1 MPHRR
6 SASPYA
12 IRFAASLALAMAACA
27 AIAAPADAP
36 VDPLTV
42 RVGIDDAERFV
53 QVFEAAHGRPSARQL
68 QHGYLAPGGIGV
80 QVFTPDRIVDAAHL
94 AQAVAADPDKYRHA
108 IAVCLPQARRA
119 DADLRAIYL
128 AYAGLWPQAR
138 LPPVVALFGAGNSAG
153 SADARAQVIG
163 LEAACVG
170 IDQPEAF
177 GARLRHLFAHETLHT
192 LQPALDEDDPARRD
206 LLVWA
211 LREGAANFVA
221 ALVTGGDP
229 GGADNA
235 WAMPQEAA
243 LWRQF
248 RADRQT
254 LLAHWP
260 AHADPDAQGQQAA
273 LRWFW
278 NNGSAPQ
285 GWPSE
290 LGYWIGQRV
299 LLAYYQG
306 QADKRA
312 ALRTLLQLRDPEQIL
327 RDSGYDGHIPAEAH
341 D

>member
-1 MPHRR
+1 MQRR
-6 SASPYA
+6 SRVLPNAL
-12 IRFAASLALAMAACA
+12 RLAAAVSWAGAAAAALAAPPAT
-27 AIAAPADAP
+27 AI
-36 VDPLTV
+36 DPLSA
-42 RVGIDDAERFV
+42 RVELEDADRFV
-53 QVFEAAHGRPSARQL
+53 QVFEAAHGRPSAAQL
-68 QHGYLAPGGIGV
+68 QDGYLTPGGMGV
-80 QVFTPDRIVDAAHL
+80 RVFTPDRIVDAAHL
-94 AQAVAADPDKYRHA
+94 AQAIAADPDKYRHA
-108 IAVCLPQARRA
+108 IAVCLPQARQA
-119 DADLRAIYL
+119 DAELRAIYL

-170 IDQPEAF
+170 IDRPEAF
-177 GARLRHLFAHETLHT
+177 RARLRHLFAHETLHT
-192 LQPALDEDDPARRD
+192 LQPALADDDPARRD

-235 WAMPQEAA
+235 WAMPQEAQ
-243 LWRQF
+243 LWRRF

-260 AHADPDAQGQQAA
+260 AGADPDAQGQQAA
-273 LRWFW
+273 LHWFW
-278 NNGSAPQ
+278 NNGSAPP

-290 LGYWIGQRV
+290 LGYWVGQRV
-299 LLAYYQG
+299 LLAYYQR
-306 QADKRA
+306 QTDKRA
-312 ALRTLLQLRDPEQIL
+312 ALRTLLELRDPERIL
-327 RDSGYDGHIPAEAH
+327 RDSGYDGQVPAAPH

>member
-1 MPHRR
+1 MPSRR
-6 SASPYA
+6 SALPRVA
-12 IRFAASLALAMAACA
+12 RTASSLLLAALASAAA
-27 AIAAPADAP
+27 AAAPL
-36 VDPLTV
+36 DPLSA
-42 RVGIDDAERFV
+42 RVDTDAAARFV

-68 QHGYLAPGGIGV
+68 QDGYLAPGGIGV
-80 QVFTPDRIVDAAHL
+80 QVFTPDRIVDAEHL

-108 IAVCLPQARRA
+108 IALCLPQARRA

-128 AYAGLWPQAR
+128 AYAGLWPRLR

-153 SADARAQVIG
+153 SADAHGQVIG

-170 IDQPEAF
+170 IEQPEAF
-177 GARLRHLFAHETLHT
+177 RARLRHLFAHETLHT
-192 LQPALDEDDPARRD
+192 LQPPLGDDDPARRD

-229 GGADNA
+229 GGSDNT

-278 NNGSAPQ
+278 NNGSAPP

-299 LLAYYQG
+299 LLAYYQR
-306 QADKRA
+306 QPDKRA
-312 ALRTLLQLRDPEQIL
+312 ALEALLELRDPDAIL
-327 RDSGYDGHIPAEAH
+327 RDSGYDGKVPAPGE
-341 D
+341 